1 MKSLARMSLTL
12 SPPSHP
18 SPIEGE
24 GARTLRVSIVDTEQ
38 EFRDLGETWNG
49 LAQGSGGS
57 VFFQHEWFDAAW
69 AWRKEDSSLFV
80 LLAWEGNRAVGILPL
95 VSVRERKRFP
105 ALRSLEFLTVPDTQL
120 CDLIAAPADRKRVA
134 DAFCAEL
141 HKKRSEWDRL
151 VLRYL
156 DATAAAL
163 SEIKASLS
171 ARHYACDVKSQ
182 GRNLF
187 VVLEPSWDSYYGTRS
202 RSLKKANNLAANRLK
217 KAGEIKVE
225 WVTSENSGEP
235 AIRGALEQ
243 AIDISRRSWKQE
255 TGNSLDQPGPRD
267 FIETLTAHAARRG
280 WLSVWLLSID
290 GKPLAMEYQLLDAGN
305 VYALRADFD
314 TAYEEISP
322 GSHLMRTLLE
332 SLFRRGLQRYYMGP
346 GENAYK
352 TRWSEEGDTLHQM
365 VVHGRTWRGQLH
377 RLFDEVVKPL
387 ARSLR
392 DALASRKAQ
401 PVAKDNRKSIQ

>member
-1 MKSLARMSLTL
+1 MVNNSNVASRRV
-12 SPPSHP
+12 SHE
-18 SPIEGE
+18 ILHQVEN
-24 GARTLRVSIVDTEQ
+24 RTQALLRVSIVDTEK
-38 EFRDLGETWNG
+38 EFRHLGEAWNR
-49 LAQGSGGS
+49 LARGAGGS

-69 AWRKEDSSLFV
+69 AWRKQDSSLFV
-80 LLAWEGNRAVGILPL
+80 LSAWDGDELVGILPL
-95 VSVRERKRFP
+95 VSVRERGRFP
-105 ALRSLEFLTVPDTQL
+105 AIRSLEFLAVPDTQL
-120 CDLIAAPADRKRVA
+120 CDLIAAPGDRKRVA

-141 HKKRSEWDRL
+141 HKKRSEWDRM
-151 VLRYL
+151 VLKYL

-163 SEIKASLS
+163 SEIKPSLA
-171 ARHYACDVKSQ
+171 ARHYACDVKTQ

-187 VVLEPSWDSYYGTRS
+187 VTLESSWDSYYGTRS

-217 KAGEIKVE
+217 KVGEITVE

-235 AIRGALEQ
+235 AIPGALERS
-243 AIDISRRSWKQE
+243 IDISRRSWKQE
-255 TGNSLDQPGPRD
+255 TGNSLDQPGPRG
-267 FIETLTAHAARRG
+267 FINTLTAHAARRG
-280 WLSVWLLSID
+280 WLSVWLLSIG

-314 TAYEEISP
+314 AECGEISP

-332 SLFRRGLQRYYMGP
+332 SLFGRNLRRYYMGP

-352 TRWSEEGDTLHQM
+352 TRWTEEGDTLHQM
-365 VVHGRTWRGQLH
+365 TVHGRTWRGRLI
-377 RLFDEVVKPL
+377 RLFDDVLKPF

-401 PVAKDNRKSIQ
+401 PAAKDNRGSTQ